1 MASIT
6 IDLFGGDD
14 DIITIPPEK
23 TKEELA
29 REEANRRKA
38 LEEIFRRAPQPA
50 LEIVPIQPNTK

>member
-14 DIITIPPEK
+14 LILTIPPEK

-50 LEIVPIQPNTK
+50 LEIVPVTGK